1 MEGVRQMGGRRVHGF
16 LGCCNFYETTAFASF
31 RGEKHDWKRIK
42 AIIRGRSILDGDG
55 KGDG

>member
-1 MEGVRQMGGRRVHGF
+1 MKQVGGRRVYGF

-42 AIIRGRSILDGDG
+42 AIIRGRSILDGDR